1 MKIGYPSINWS
12 IGCSANSTFRLASYT
27 DQLLIEKAINNI
39 GCLKKIL
46 KYNLDHDILFFRI
59 SSDLIPFASH
69 EICTVEW
76 DLMLKEAFIEVGN
89 FIKEHNMRVS
99 MHPDQFVLL
108 NSEKKD
114 VLENSIRELEYH
126 VKVLDLMG
134 LDDSAKIQIHVG
146 GVYGVKEE
154 SIERFIKN
162 YKKLPLRVKARLI
175 IENDDKSY
183 SLKDC
188 LEIHKKTKVPIIFDA
203 FHHECLNNG
212 EILSDAVKLAE
223 KTWKKKDGILIM
235 DYSSQ
240 KEGERKGAH
249 TNSINEDLFRKF
261 LEETKGLD
269 FDLML
274 EIKDKEKSALKAISI
289 AKSMKRLILN

>member
-1 MKIGYPSINWS
+1 MKIGYPCINWS
-12 IGCSANSTFRLASYT
+12 IGCTANTTFRLANYT
-27 DQLLIEKAINNI
+27 DQLLLEKSINNI

-46 KYNLDHDILFFRI
+46 KYNLDHDIFLFRI
-59 SSDLIPFASH
+59 GSDFIPFASH
-69 EICTVEW
+69 EICNVEW
-76 DLMLKEAFIEVGN
+76 DLMLKEAFIDIGN
-89 FIKEHNMRVS
+89 FIKEHNMRIS

-114 VLENSIRELEYH
+114 VLENSIKELVYH
-126 VKVLDLMG
+126 AKLLDVMD
-134 LDDSAKIQIHVG
+134 LDETAKIQIHVG
-146 GVYGVKEE
+146 GVYDDKEK
-154 SIERFIKN
+154 SIERFVKN
-162 YKKLPLRVKARLI
+162 YKKLPERVKARLI

-203 FHHECLNNG
+203 FHHECLNN
-212 EILSDAVKLAE
+212 EEPLAEAVKLAS

-240 KEGERKGAH
+240 KMGERKGAH
-249 TNSINEDLFRKF
+249 ATNIDEQLFKKF

-289 AKSMKRLILN
+289 AKSMKRL